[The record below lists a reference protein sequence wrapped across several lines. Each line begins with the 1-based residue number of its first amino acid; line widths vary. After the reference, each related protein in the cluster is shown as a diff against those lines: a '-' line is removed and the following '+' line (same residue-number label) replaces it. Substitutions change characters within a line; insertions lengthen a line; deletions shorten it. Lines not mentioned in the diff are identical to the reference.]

1 MSDQQHL
8 RAAGKTGGSL
18 SSQLDFLADLG
29 SRLAATDDPSPLR
42 DAAYR
47 EMRAH
52 QQAASPGFVRAV
64 TGLLDLAFANA
75 ALRLRLVEQ
84 LRAGDSLEMAADLQ
98 RSLQPQS
105 APGQLPIWGVNR
117 PARKLSGDFFDF
129 YPLDG
134 ERIAFALG
142 DVSGKGMNAA
152 LLMAKTISL
161 FRCLGKRIDS
171 PARLLEAINGELC
184 ETATRGMFV
193 TMVAGQYCS
202 SDGRVCLANA
212 GHQPPLLRRRDRSY
226 ESFPATAAPLGI
238 LAADNAATNEQ
249 IDLDNGEL
257 YVFSDGLT
265 EYRYVS
271 GERLGVE
278 GLVQLIEA
286 LAEAPLARR
295 LEALLATLDQDGGWE
310 ARDDLTVLAID
321 DAWVA
326 ADAGVELSAT
336 ARRRETP

>member
-1 MSDQQHL
+1 MPGQRYL
-8 RAAGKTGGSL
+8 EAAGTSSSGL
-18 SSQLDFLADLG
+18 SRELTFLGELG
-29 SRLAATDDPSPLR
+29 SRLAAGDESEERLETAFR
-42 DAAYR
+42 DLLADANLKG
-47 EMRAH
+47 A
-52 QQAASPGFVRAV
+52 PFTTAV
-64 TGLLDLAFANA
+64 TGLMQLAMANA
-75 ALRLRLVEQ
+75 ALRKRLAEQ

-98 RSLQPQS
+98 QSLQPQC
-105 APGQLPIWGVNR
+105 APGALPIWGVNL

-152 LLMAKTISL
+152 LLMAKTIGL

-171 PARLLEAINGELC
+171 PARLLEAINAELC

-193 TMVAGQYCS
+193 TMVAGHYCS

-238 LAADNAATNEQ
+238 LAADPATDEQ

-295 LEALLATLDQDGGWE
+295 LELLLATLDQDGGWE

-326 ADAGVELSAT
+326 ADAGIEMPGHACGQDM
-336 ARRRETP
+336 P

>member
-1 MSDQQHL
+1 
-8 RAAGKTGGSL
+8 
-18 SSQLDFLADLG
+18 
-29 SRLAATDDPSPLR
+29 
-42 DAAYR
+42 
-47 EMRAH
+47 
-52 QQAASPGFVRAV
+52 
-64 TGLLDLAFANA
+64 
-75 ALRLRLVEQ
+75 
-84 LRAGDSLEMAADLQ
+84 
-98 RSLQPQS
+98 
-105 APGQLPIWGVNR
+105 
-117 PARKLSGDFFDF
+117 
-129 YPLDG
+129 
-134 ERIAFALG
+134 
-142 DVSGKGMNAA
+142 MNAA

-171 PARLLEAINGELC
+171 PALLLEAINAELC

-193 TMVAGQYCS
+193 TMVAGHYCS

-238 LAADNAATNEQ
+238 LAADNATNKQ

-336 ARRRETP
+336 AWRRETP